1 MPGPYAWGQTSLT
14 NLGTAHP
21 LLQTLGHRVIKRA
34 DLPRDLRVLFGHRN
48 KADQDKAFA
57 SGASKL
63 RWPNSK
69 HNSTPALAVDIVPLE
84 GGQVS
89 WDWAHY
95 HQIAPIIK
103 DEWAKMQAEG
113 LTGAAVLTWGGDWR
127 SFKDGPHWELS
138 GV

>member
-1 MPGPYAWGQTSLT
+1 MPGPYVWGARSRSRLDTC
-14 NLGTAHP
+14 HP
-21 LLQTLGHRVIKRA
+21 LLITLLDRVIKRA
-34 DLPRDLRVLFGHRN
+34 DLPLDLSVLCGERN
-48 KADQDKAFA
+48 AVEQAQAFK

-63 RWPNSK
+63 PWPKSK
-69 HNSTPALAVDIVPLE
+69 HNKSPSHAIDVAPFVA
-84 GGQVS
+84 GAVS
-89 WDWAHY
+89 WDWTHY

-103 DEWAKMQAEG
+103 DDWTKLQADG